1 MTCQFAYID
10 AQDALAK
17 LTERLR
23 TVEWVA
29 VDTEADSLHHYYE
42 KVCLIQLT
50 AGDASYIVDPL
61 ARMDI
66 TPFLDLLSRKKLL
79 MHGAEYD
86 LRMLRATYGFKLDG
100 EVFDTMLA
108 AQLVEGEAR
117 SLVALAKAYLGIEL
131 TKQKQRSDW
140 SRRPLSDEQL
150 VYACNDTVHLAGIA
164 AHLEGELKRL
174 KRWDWHREACRR
186 MVKAT
191 TKDKPP
197 VDPQREWRI
206 KGMSELDRHQLA
218 FVRELWYWRE
228 REAQQVDLPP
238 FKVAGNQLLL
248 DLAIWASSARS
259 RSSMARPKLPRNCTG
274 GRLAGLEDAIKRAR
288 YMREP
293 EWPPLRVSN
302 GMVAPEHGPDIDRL
316 RADCAAVAQ
325 KLGVEASLVASRRQ
339 LEAVSLARPTTAKAL
354 QEAGGFMD
362 WQTELLLPV
371 VKAIFG
377 KISEK

>member
-1 MTCQFAYID
+1 MTCQFTYID
-10 AQDALAK
+10 TQDGLEKLAQK
-17 LTERLR
+17 LQAIER
-23 TVEWVA
+23 VA

-42 KVCLIQLT
+42 KVCLIQIT

-61 ARMDI
+61 ARLNI
-66 TPFLDLLSRKKLL
+66 APLLDLLAGKKLL

-86 LRMLRATYGFKLDG
+86 LRMLRATYGFTLNG

-150 VYACNDTVHLAGIA
+150 VYACNDTMHLAAIA
-164 AHLEGELKRL
+164 AHMESELKRL
-174 KRWDWHREACRR
+174 NRWGWHRESCRR

-206 KGMSELDRHQLA
+206 KGMSELDRHQMA

-228 REAQQVDLPP
+228 REAQEADIPP

-248 DLAIWASSARS
+248 DLAIWASSRQS
-259 RSSMARPKLPRNCTG
+259 RSSASRPKLPRNCTG

-302 GMVAPEHGPDIDRL
+302 GIVPPEHGPDIDRL
-316 RADCAAVAQ
+316 RAECAAIAET
-325 KLGVEASLVASRRQ
+325 LGVEASLVASRRQ
-339 LEAVSLARPTTAKAL
+339 LEAVSLARPTTAPAL

-371 VKAIFG
+371 VKAVFG